1 MYLTILTGK
10 HACVFVFV
18 AYELRLVPH
27 FNRQQ
32 LSRRT
37 GGDALRMYGDAAGPA
52 RQLVLWKFSILR
64 LGDARQQQGR
74 DDVRRGRVAVR
85 KAVAGQLGRLALF
98 TQLRDPVCA
107 EQARFP
113 GGEKRFL
120 VDFRHIG
127 HLFRRLRR
135 DNGPPA

>member
-1 MYLTILTGK
+1 MYLAILTGK

-52 RQLVLWKFSILR
+52 RQFILGEIAILR
-64 LGDARQQQGR
+64 L
-74 DDVRRGRVAVR
+74 V
-85 KAVAGQLGRLALF
+85 
-98 TQLRDPVCA
+98 
-107 EQARFP
+107 
-113 GGEKRFL
+113 
-120 VDFRHIG
+120 
-127 HLFRRLRR
+127 
-135 DNGPPA
+135 